1 MNIIRGCRLG
11 TGRGGISASKSYQGR
26 DDVLVMAFDAG
37 ASAAGVFT
45 QNGFR
50 APPVDIAEARLA
62 AGEVRALVVNS
73 GNANAATGEEGYK
86 RARQCCALVG
96 GHLGIDAEAALPF
109 STGVIGE
116 QLPMRAMRAGIEAAV
131 ANLSDTGWLEAAKA
145 IMTTDTVPKLEFRQ
159 VARDDTTL
167 GIAGIA
173 KGAGMIAP
181 DMKAK
186 TATLLA
192 FLVTDARVDQAVLS
206 RRLATYSETSFNR
219 VTVDGDTSTNDAC
232 VLVAT
237 GASGVIIDDHA
248 HDFWDALEEV
258 MQTLAGA
265 LIADAEGGTKS
276 VRVVVEGG
284 HTTDESLRVA
294 RSVAQSPLV
303 KTAFF
308 AEDPNWGRIC
318 MAIGNAG
325 LESFDQS
332 RVSISMGDVPVMAAG
347 VMSEAYDEAAARRV
361 MQSAKYD
368 LRISLARGSARAE
381 MLTSDLSHEYVTIN
395 ADYRT

>member
-26 DDVLVMAFDAG
+26 DDVLVMTFDAG

-284 HTTDESLRVA
+284 RTTDESLSVA

-308 AEDPNWGRIC
+308 AADPNWGRIC

-332 RVSISMGDVPVMAAG
+332 LVSISMGDVPVMAAG

-361 MQSAKYD
+361 MQSANYD

>member
-86 RARQCCALVG
+86 RAQQCCALVG

-131 ANLSDTGWLEAAKA
+131 ANLSDAGWLEAAKA

-159 VARDDTTL
+159 VLRDDSTL

-206 RRLATYSETSFNR
+206 RRLTTYSETSFNR

-258 MQTLAGA
+258 MQTLSGA
-265 LIADAEGGTKS
+265 LIGDAEGGTKS

-284 HTTDESLRVA
+284 HTTDESLSVA

-361 MQSAKYD
+361 MQSANYD

>member
-26 DDVLVMAFDAG
+26 DDVLVMTFDAG

-86 RARQCCALVG
+86 RAQQCCALVG
-96 GHLGIDAEAALPF
+96 DHLGIDAEAALPF

-131 ANLSDTGWLEAAKA
+131 ANLSDTGWLEAANA

-159 VARDDTTL
+159 VSRDDSML

-192 FLVTDARVDQAVLS
+192 FLATDARIDRAVLS
-206 RRLATYSETSFNR
+206 RRLAAYTETSFNR

-237 GASGVIIDDHA
+237 GASGVIVDDHA
-248 HDFWDALEEV
+248 HDFWDALEKV

-332 RVSISMGDVPVMAAG
+332 LVSISMGDVPVMAAG

-361 MQSAKYD
+361 MQSANYD

>member
-62 AGEVRALVVNS
+62 AGGVRALVVNS

-86 RARQCCALVG
+86 RAQQCCALVG

-131 ANLSDTGWLEAAKA
+131 ANLSDAGWLEAAKA

-159 VARDDTTL
+159 VLRDDSTL

-206 RRLATYSETSFNR
+206 RRLTTYSETSFNR

-258 MQTLAGA
+258 MQTLSGA
-265 LIADAEGGTKS
+265 LIGDAEGGTKS

-284 HTTDESLRVA
+284 HTTDESLSVA

-361 MQSAKYD
+361 MQSANYD